1 MAHTGTQLEVED
13 WVRREWMLHKYG
25 QQFHRERVKLVPGGV
40 FDFDAVSADGGTV
53 ASISTSGARTAS
65 GKLAVGKFHK
75 IRSDVYFLLLAEAKK
90 RLVLL
95 TEKDMYE
102 QCLKEAGA
110 GRVPTSIEFVHVEL
124 PAELDARLRQSRG
137 AASKEV
143 SPPRDTTPDAP

>member
-13 WVRREWMLHKYG
+13 WIRREWMLNKYG
-25 QQFHRERVKLVPGGV
+25 HRFHRERVKLAPGGV
-40 FDFDAVSADGGTV
+40 FDFDAVSADGETV
-53 ASISTSGARTAS
+53 ATISTSGARTAS
-65 GKLAVGKFHK
+65 GKLVVGKFQK
-75 IRSDVYFLLLAEAKK
+75 IRSDMYFLLLAEAKK
-90 RLVLL
+90 RLVVL

-124 PAELDARLRQSRG
+124 PAELDARLRKSRA

-143 SPPRDTTPDAP
+143 SPRRGTVPDAK